1 MRKPEANEL
10 IELARDIYTSCTF
23 IDSTTRREKIVGAM
37 AHLVPTGCLVLVP
50 SVVDTAISQ
59 EQMSERKN

>member
-1 MRKPEANEL
+1 MKKPDTNQL

-23 IDSTTRREKIVGAM
+23 IDLTTRREKVVGAM

-50 SVVDTAISQ
+50 SVVDTVIEQ
-59 EQMSERKN
+59 ESLASKK